1 MIFEV
6 IHQLLGKTP
15 LTLIG
20 NGFLSQFNFYTLTI
34 NLNVFRLLQLKFE
47 LLNILLPNVI
57 LWKGL

>member
-6 IHQLLGKTP
+6 THQLLGKTP

-20 NGFLSQFNFYTLTI
+20 NGFLSQFNFYTLTM
-34 NLNVFRLLQLKFE
+34 NLNVLRLLQLKFE
-47 LLNILLPNVI
+47 LPKILLPNVI

>member
-6 IHQLLGKTP
+6 THQLLGKTP

-34 NLNVFRLLQLKFE
+34 NLNVLRFLQLKIE
-47 LLNILLPNVI
+47 LPKILLPNVI